1 MTITKQLI
9 ESMITGYLEESYE
22 DDNIVESIFEEV
34 SEETWEAIE
43 EAILNE
49 LSPELMA
56 RYADAASD
64 DYMRKSKYDSRKKG
78 IDTALKKIGAGS
90 GTRKQVQ
97 KRLERGRKSYDS
109 EMQRSGVRNPKYV
122 RSEKGNRA
130 QQSVSSS
137 VELEAGR
144 RDMKDLSP
152 EEFKKKYRTTK
163 TKWLKDARADAARK
177 GRASDRDS

>member
-1 MTITKQLI
+1 MTIMKQLI

-49 LSPELMA
+49 LSPETMA
-56 RYADAASD
+56 RYADAATD
-64 DYMRKSKYDSRKKG
+64 DYMRKSRYDSRKKG

-109 EMQRSGVRNPKYV
+109 EMHSARHRNPD
-122 RSEKGNRA
+122 RLQSPEGRRA
-130 QQSVSSS
+130 RGSVISSID
-137 VELEAGR
+137 LAAGR

-152 EEFKKKYRTTK
+152 EEFKKKYRK
-163 TKWLKDARADAARK
+163 TKADWLKDARADAARK
-177 GRASDRDS
+177 GRATDRDR